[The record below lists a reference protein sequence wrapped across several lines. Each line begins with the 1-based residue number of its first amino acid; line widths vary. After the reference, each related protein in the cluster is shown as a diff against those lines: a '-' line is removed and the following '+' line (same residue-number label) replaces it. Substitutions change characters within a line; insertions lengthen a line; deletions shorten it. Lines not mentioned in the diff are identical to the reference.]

1 MLSIHIAIQTS
12 KHLNQNKNS
21 LQWYVLN
28 RRNFPAFT
36 ECVVLWNCFLN
47 DLGVKSTSLF
57 NFYKKEIVWKLGVR
71 SHLTQ
76 DLGDTRLFSDIRFA
90 DLISCS
96 RFIACSVIIAAS
108 NFTHYSALSGKLS
121 NPCFLTGYRILIGQ
135 RTFFTLGSSLEI
147 PQDHVTAYVI
157 IYGHQ
162 ILKFNNFEIY
172 KYQWIVHSSVIIFY
186 KRTLPQLLTF
196 LRITWIKTLSISG
209 ANIKKR
215 KI

>member
-1 MLSIHIAIQTS
+1 M
-12 KHLNQNKNS
+12 
-21 LQWYVLN
+21 
-28 RRNFPAFT
+28 
-36 ECVVLWNCFLN
+36 
-47 DLGVKSTSLF
+47 
-57 NFYKKEIVWKLGVR
+57 
-71 SHLTQ
+71 TQ
-76 DLGDTRLFSDIRFA
+76 DLGDTRLFSDIHFA

-135 RTFFTLGSSLEI
+135 RTLFTLGSSLEI
-147 PQDHVTAYVI
+147 PQGHVTA
-157 IYGHQ
+157 YGHQ

-209 ANIKKR
+209 PNIKKR